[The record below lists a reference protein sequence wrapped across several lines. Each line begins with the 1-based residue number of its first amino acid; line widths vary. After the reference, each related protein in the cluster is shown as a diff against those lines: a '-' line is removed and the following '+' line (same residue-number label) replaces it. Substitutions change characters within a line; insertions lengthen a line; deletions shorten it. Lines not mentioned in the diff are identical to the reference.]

1 MRRRDKL
8 TSALLA
14 VIERRLHNSAKVTV
28 RKYILCVRLKHRK
41 QSSINNL
48 DQWTSETEFPL

>member
-1 MRRRDKL
+1 MMRRRDKL

-28 RKYILCVRLKHRK
+28 RRYILVL
-41 QSSINNL
+41 
-48 DQWTSETEFPL
+48 TSWY